1 MRDRTPVVVGL
12 AFGLLVG
19 ILGALVVVRLP
30 TGPTDDAAAPA
41 QNAVDAGTAY
51 AGDAEEEARLV
62 QLEAQRLVYVRTVA
76 ATAQWNATPVA
87 GPYRVRT
94 GATYTL
100 VLPARDEPYTVADL
114 EGLAPDTF
122 RRQPDDAYMLTESI
136 LVLGGARLDLQPAD
150 DSDGLRILMKSD
162 DEAFVSIV
170 TSGGALMVDG
180 RADAPVSFESW
191 DASADKPDEDTADG
205 RAYLRVI
212 AGRADISHANF
223 AHLGFWSG
231 NTGGLALTG
240 TDASAG
246 FDSLLTEQA
255 TDDTAAVSGAQILPA
270 GTVPGPDEG
279 VPASFVSAGLDHV
292 TIDGNAFGVFVTS
305 ADNVVIRDTVIE
317 NSLVDGLVFHR
328 FVTNSAVRNTRS
340 VDNAVDGFS
349 VARSS
354 TNLSFNG
361 IVAKGNGRDG
371 VALDGQPLAEGP
383 SATGTAVKNFGDN
396 RVTGATIS
404 DNGRYG
410 IAVSGGRDIVLS
422 SNVLRGNK
430 SGVVV
435 DHAAADV
442 QIVANRFVNQS
453 RQAVAIRD
461 DVTRATVL
469 TNEIRGGDTAVYV
482 RNAGARVE
490 NNSISEVSNHG
501 VTLVGDANRATVTAN
516 TIAGFGSIP
525 IFLDLSENGTVLH
538 NDTLDW
544 HPATNLDTV
553 INAVFQPLTIVW
565 IALAVI
571 VLGTALSPASR
582 RSRSIHHPYEERA
595 PLSTFTRGIVSRE
608 SIREVHR

>member
-1 MRDRTPVVVGL
+1 MSDRTPVVVGL

-19 ILGALVVVRLP
+19 ILGALVVVRLS
-30 TGPTDDAAAPA
+30 TGPTDATASPA
-41 QNAVDAGTAY
+41 QKAVVAGTAY
-51 AGDAEEEARLV
+51 TGDAEEEARLV

-76 ATAQWNATPVA
+76 ATAQWNAAPVA
-87 GPYRVRT
+87 GAYRVRT

-100 VLPARDEPYTVADL
+100 VLPARAEPYTVTDL
-114 EGLAPDTF
+114 EALAPDTF
-122 RRQPDDAYMLTESI
+122 QRQPGGAYLLTESI
-136 LVLGGARLDLQPAD
+136 LVLGGATLTLKPAD
-150 DSDGLRILMKSD
+150 DSDGLRLRLKSD
-162 DEAFVSIV
+162 DDAFVSIV
-170 TSGGALMVDG
+170 TSGGALAIDG

-191 DASADKPDEDTADG
+191 NVSTGSRDVDTADG

-212 AGRADISHANF
+212 AGRAQISHANF
-223 AHLGFWSG
+223 AGLGFWSG

-270 GTVPGPDEG
+270 GTVPAPDAG
-279 VPASFVSAGLDHV
+279 VPASFVSAALDHV
-292 TIDGNAFGVFVTS
+292 KVDGNAFGVFVTS
-305 ADNVVIRDTVIE
+305 ADNVTIRDTAIT

-354 TNLSFNG
+354 TNLSFNDV
-361 IVAKGNGRDG
+361 VATGNGRDG

-383 SATGTAVKNFGDN
+383 SATGTAVQKFGDN
-396 RVTGATIS
+396 RVTGSTIS

-422 SNVLRGNK
+422 SNVMRGNE
-430 SGVVV
+430 SGIVV

-442 QIVANRFVNQS
+442 QIVANRFVNQA

-461 DVTRATVL
+461 DVARATVV
-469 TNEIRGGDTAVYV
+469 TNRVTGGDTAVYV
-482 RNAGARVE
+482 RNAQAKVE
-490 NNSISEVSNHG
+490 HNSIAEVSNHG
-501 VTLVGDANRATVTAN
+501 VTLVGDASKATVTAN

-525 IFLDLSENGTVLH
+525 IFLDLSKNGTVLH

-544 HPATNLDTV
+544 HAATNLDTV
-553 INAVFQPLTIVW
+553 INAIFQPLTIVW

-582 RSRSIHHPYEERA
+582 RSASIHHPYADQA